1 MRDNYIRGVI
11 GHMKTDLEE
20 LKLDRLGIACLMA
33 GIGIRLAIS
42 LLIKALPWACLL
54 LVALWVLGVL

>member
-1 MRDNYIRGVI
+1 
-11 GHMKTDLEE
+11 MKTDLEE